1 MKLMVTGATGK
12 LGTKIVEHL
21 LTKIEAE
28 NVIISVR
35 DPKKAASFAARGIE
49 VRQGDFD
56 APETL
61 QQAFAGVD
69 RLLIISTDGEEATRI
84 RQHTAAV
91 EAAKAAG
98 VGLIAYTSIANAEAS
113 QNFLARTHQ
122 VTEQL
127 IRETGIP
134 FLFFR
139 NNWYLEN
146 EQSTIDAVRAGQNWL
161 TSAGNGKVGWVLQE
175 DYAEAIATV
184 LVDPKPEQSIY
195 ELSGPLHTQ
204 QDIAEALG
212 QVLGRPVQVKQVDSA
227 TYTAIMQKAGVPEF
241 LLPMLQS
248 IQEGIAAGTLAV
260 ESQDFERILGRS
272 PVSLKDGLRKL
283 VQE

>member
-1 MKLMVTGATGK
+1 MKLLVTGATGK
-12 LGTKIVEHL
+12 LGTKIVEYL

-146 EQSTIDAVRAGQNWL
+146 EQSTIDAVRAGQDWL
-161 TSAGNGKVGWVLQE
+161 TSAGNGKVGWALQE

-248 IQEGIAAGTLAV
+248 IQEGIVAGTLAV

>member
-1 MKLMVTGATGK
+1 MT
-12 LGTKIVEHL
+12 
-21 LTKIEAE
+21 
-28 NVIISVR
+28 R
-35 DPKKAASFAARGIE
+35 KKQHDLAARGIE

-56 APETL
+56 APDTL

-91 EAAKAAG
+91 RAAKAAG

-146 EQSTIDAVRAGQNWL
+146 EQSTIDAVRAGQDWL
-161 TSAGNGKVGWVLQE
+161 TSAGNGKVGWAFQE
-175 DYAEAIATV
+175 DYAKAIATV
-184 LVDPKPEQSIY
+184 LVDPKPTTIN
-195 ELSGPLHTQ
+195 L
-204 QDIAEALG
+204 
-212 QVLGRPVQVKQVDSA
+212 
-227 TYTAIMQKAGVPEF
+227 
-241 LLPMLQS
+241 
-248 IQEGIAAGTLAV
+248 
-260 ESQDFERILGRS
+260 
-272 PVSLKDGLRKL
+272 
-283 VQE
+283 

>member
-1 MKLMVTGATGK
+1 MKLLVTGATGK

-21 LTKIEAE
+21 LMKIAAE
-28 NVIISVR
+28 DLIVSVR
-35 DPKKAASFAARGIE
+35 DPKKASDLASRGVE
-49 VRQGDFD
+49 VRHGDFD
-56 APETL
+56 KPDTL
-61 QQAFAGVD
+61 QETFAGVD
-69 RLLIISTDGEEATRI
+69 RLLLISTDGEEATRI

-113 QNFLARTHQ
+113 RNFLARTHQ

-146 EQSTIDAVRAGQNWL
+146 EQSTIEAVQAGQDWL
-161 TSAGNGKVGWVLQE
+161 TSAGNGKVGWALQE

-184 LVDPKPEQSIY
+184 LVDPKPTKLIY

-204 QDIAEALG
+204 QEMAEALG

-227 TYTAIMQKAGVPEF
+227 TYTAIMEQAGVPEF
-241 LLPMLQS
+241 LLPMLQA

-260 ESQDFERILGRS
+260 ESQDFEQILGRT
-272 PVSLKDGLRKL
+272 PVSLEDGLRQL
-283 VQE
+283 VQR

>member
-1 MKLMVTGATGK
+1 MKLLVTGATGK
-12 LGTKIVEHL
+12 LGTKIVEYL
-21 LTKIEAE
+21 LTKIVAE
-28 NVIISVR
+28 DLIVSVR
-35 DPKKAASFAARGIE
+35 DPKKASDLASRGVE
-49 VRQGDFD
+49 VRHGDFD
-56 APETL
+56 KPDTL
-61 QQAFAGVD
+61 QETFAGVD
-69 RLLIISTDGEEATRI
+69 RLLLISTDGEEATRI

-146 EQSTIDAVRAGQNWL
+146 EQSTIDAVRAGQDWL
-161 TSAGNGKVGWVLQE
+161 TSAGNGKVGWALQE

-227 TYTAIMQKAGVPEF
+227 TYKAIMQKAGVPEF

>member
-1 MKLMVTGATGK
+1 MKLLVTGATGK

-35 DPKKAASFAARGIE
+35 DPKKAAPFAVRGIE

-61 QQAFAGVD
+61 QQTFAGVD

-91 EAAKAAG
+91 EAAQAAG

-146 EQSTIDAVRAGQNWL
+146 EQSTIDAVRAGQDWL
-161 TSAGNGKVGWVLQE
+161 TSAGNGKVGWALQE

-184 LVDPKPEQSIY
+184 LVNPKPEQSIY
-195 ELSGPLHTQ
+195 ELSGPLHKQ

-227 TYTAIMQKAGVPEF
+227 TYTAIMQQAGVPEF

-272 PVSLKDGLRKL
+272 PVSLKDGLRKI

>member
-1 MKLMVTGATGK
+1 MKLLVTGATGK

-21 LTKIEAE
+21 LTKIAAE
-28 NVIISVR
+28 DLIVSVR
-35 DPKKAASFAARGIE
+35 DPKKASDLASRGIE
-49 VRQGDFD
+49 VRHGDFD
-56 APETL
+56 APDTL
-61 QQAFAGVD
+61 QQTFEGVD

-127 IRETGIP
+127 IRDTRIP

-146 EQSTIDAVRAGQNWL
+146 EQSTIDAVQAGQDWL
-161 TSAGNGKVGWVLQE
+161 TSAGNGKVGWALQE

-184 LVDPKPEQSIY
+184 LVDPKPTKSIY

-204 QDIAEALG
+204 QEIAEALG
-212 QVLGRPVQVKQVDSA
+212 QVLGRPVHVNQVDA
-227 TYTAIMQKAGVPEF
+227 VTYTAIMEQAGVPEF
-241 LLPMLQS
+241 LLPMLQA
-248 IQEGIAAGTLAV
+248 IQEGIAAGTLAL
-260 ESQDFERILGRS
+260 ESQDFEQILGRS
-272 PVSLKDGLRKL
+272 PVSLEDGLRQL
-283 VQE
+283 VQR

>member
-1 MKLMVTGATGK
+1 MKLLVTGANGK

-91 EAAKAAG
+91 EAAKVAG

-146 EQSTIDAVRAGQNWL
+146 EQSTIDAVRAGQDWL
-161 TSAGNGKVGWVLQE
+161 TSAGNGKVGWALQE

>member
-1 MKLMVTGATGK
+1 MKLLVTGATGK

-21 LTKIEAE
+21 LTKIAAE
-28 NVIISVR
+28 DLIVSVR
-35 DPKKAASFAARGIE
+35 DPKKAADLAARGVE
-49 VRQGDFD
+49 VRHGDFD
-56 APETL
+56 KPDTL
-61 QQAFAGVD
+61 QEAFAGVD

-91 EAAKAAG
+91 RAAEAAG
-98 VGLIAYTSIANAEAS
+98 VDLIAYTSIANAEAS

-146 EQSTIDAVRAGQNWL
+146 EQSTIEAVQAGQDWL
-161 TSAGNGKVGWVLQE
+161 TSAGNGKVGWALQE

-204 QDIAEALG
+204 QEIAEALG
-212 QVLGRPVQVKQVDSA
+212 QVRGRPVQVKQVDSA
-227 TYTAIMQKAGVPEF
+227 TYTAIMQQAGVPEF
-241 LLPMLQS
+241 LLPMLQA

-260 ESQDFERILGRS
+260 ESQDFEQILGRP
-272 PVSLKDGLRKL
+272 PVSLEDGLRQL
-283 VQE
+283 VQR

>member
-1 MKLMVTGATGK
+1 MKLLVTGATGK

-21 LTKIEAE
+21 LTKIAADDLI
-28 NVIISVR
+28 VSVR
-35 DPKKAASFAARGIE
+35 DPKKASDLASRGVE
-49 VRQGDFD
+49 VRHGDFD
-56 APETL
+56 KPDTL
-61 QQAFAGVD
+61 QEAFAGVD
-69 RLLIISTDGEEATRI
+69 RLLLISTDGEEATRI

-91 EAAKAAG
+91 EAVKAAG

-146 EQSTIDAVRAGQNWL
+146 EQSTIDAVQAGQDWL
-161 TSAGNGKVGWVLQE
+161 TSAGNGKVGWALQE

-184 LVDPKPEQSIY
+184 LVDPKPTKSIY

-204 QDIAEALG
+204 QEIAEALG
-212 QVLGRPVQVKQVDSA
+212 QVLGRPVYVNQVDA
-227 TYTAIMQKAGVPEF
+227 VTYTAIMEQAGVPEF
-241 LLPMLQS
+241 LLPMLQA

-260 ESQDFERILGRS
+260 ESQDFEQILGRP
-272 PVSLKDGLRKL
+272 PVSLEDGLRQL
-283 VQE
+283 VQR

>member
-1 MKLMVTGATGK
+1 MKLLVTGATGK

-35 DPKKAASFAARGIE
+35 DPKKAAPFSARGIE

-61 QQAFAGVD
+61 QQTFAGVD

-122 VTEQL
+122 VTELL

-146 EQSTIDAVRAGQNWL
+146 EQSTIDAVRAGQDWL
-161 TSAGNGKVGWVLQE
+161 TSAGDGKVGWALQE

-184 LVDPKPEQSIY
+184 LVNPKPEQSIY

-204 QDIAEALG
+204 QDLAEALG
-212 QVLGRPVQVKQVDSA
+212 QVLGRPVQVKQVDST
-227 TYTAIMQKAGVPEF
+227 TYTAIMQQAGVPEF
-241 LLPMLQS
+241 LLPMLRS

-272 PVSLKDGLRKL
+272 PVSLKDGLRKI

>member
-1 MKLMVTGATGK
+1 MKLLVTGATGK

-21 LTKIEAE
+21 LTKIAAE
-28 NVIISVR
+28 DLIVSVR
-35 DPKKAASFAARGIE
+35 DPKKASDLASRGIE
-49 VRQGDFD
+49 VRHGDFD
-56 APETL
+56 APDTL
-61 QQAFAGVD
+61 QQTFEGVD
-69 RLLIISTDGEEATRI
+69 RLLLISTDGEEATRI

-146 EQSTIDAVRAGQNWL
+146 EQSTIDAVQAGQDWL
-161 TSAGNGKVGWVLQE
+161 MSAGNGKVGWALQE

-184 LVDPKPEQSIY
+184 LVDPKPTKSIY

-204 QDIAEALG
+204 EEIAGALG
-212 QVLGRPVQVKQVDSA
+212 QVLGRPVHVNQVDA
-227 TYTAIMQKAGVPEF
+227 VTYTAIMEQAGVPEF
-241 LLPMLQS
+241 LLPMLLA
-248 IQEGIAAGTLAV
+248 IQEGIATGTLAV
-260 ESQDFERILGRS
+260 ESQDFEQILGRP
-272 PVSLKDGLRKL
+272 PVSLEDGLRQL
-283 VQE
+283 VQR

>member
-1 MKLMVTGATGK
+1 MKLLVTGATGK

-21 LTKIEAE
+21 LTKIVAE
-28 NVIISVR
+28 DLIVSVR
-35 DPKKAASFAARGIE
+35 DPKKASDLASRGVE
-49 VRQGDFD
+49 VRHGDFD
-56 APETL
+56 KPDTL
-61 QQAFAGVD
+61 QETFAGVD
-69 RLLIISTDGEEATRI
+69 RLLLISTDGEEATRI

-146 EQSTIDAVRAGQNWL
+146 EQSTIEAVQAGQDWL
-161 TSAGNGKVGWVLQE
+161 TSAGNGTVGWALQE

-184 LVDPKPEQSIY
+184 LVDPKPTKSIY

-204 QDIAEALG
+204 QEIAEALG

-227 TYTAIMQKAGVPEF
+227 TYTAIMKQAGVPEF
-241 LLPMLQS
+241 LLPMLQA

-260 ESQDFERILGRS
+260 ESQDFEQILGRP
-272 PVSLKDGLRKL
+272 PVSLEDGLRQL
-283 VQE
+283 VQR

>member
-1 MKLMVTGATGK
+1 MKLLVTGATGK

-21 LTKIEAE
+21 LTKIAADDLI
-28 NVIISVR
+28 VSVR
-35 DPKKAASFAARGIE
+35 DPKKASDLASRGVE
-49 VRQGDFD
+49 VRHGDFD
-56 APETL
+56 KPDTL
-61 QQAFAGVD
+61 QEAFAGVD
-69 RLLIISTDGEEATRI
+69 RLLLISTDGEEATRI

-146 EQSTIDAVRAGQNWL
+146 EQSTIDAVQAGQDWL
-161 TSAGNGKVGWVLQE
+161 TSAGNGKVGWALQE

-184 LVDPKPEQSIY
+184 LVDPKPTKSIY

-204 QDIAEALG
+204 QEIAEALG
-212 QVLGRPVQVKQVDSA
+212 QVLGRPVHVNQVDA
-227 TYTAIMQKAGVPEF
+227 VTYTAIMEQAGVPEF
-241 LLPMLQS
+241 LLPMLQA

-260 ESQDFERILGRS
+260 ESQDFEQILGRP
-272 PVSLKDGLRKL
+272 PVSLEDGLRQL
-283 VQE
+283 VQR

>member
-1 MKLMVTGATGK
+1 MKLLVTGATGK

-21 LTKIEAE
+21 LTKIAAE
-28 NVIISVR
+28 DLIVSVR
-35 DPKKAASFAARGIE
+35 DPKKASDLASRGVE
-49 VRQGDFD
+49 VRHGDFD
-56 APETL
+56 APDTL
-61 QQAFAGVD
+61 QQTFDGVD

-146 EQSTIDAVRAGQNWL
+146 EQSTIDAVRAGQDWL
-161 TSAGNGKVGWVLQE
+161 TSAGNGKVGWALQE

>member
-1 MKLMVTGATGK
+1 MKLLVTGATGK
-12 LGTKIVEHL
+12 LGTKIVEYL
-21 LTKIEAE
+21 LTKIVAE
-28 NVIISVR
+28 DLIVSVR
-35 DPKKAASFAARGIE
+35 DPKKASDLASRGVE
-49 VRQGDFD
+49 VRHGDFD
-56 APETL
+56 KPDTL
-61 QQAFAGVD
+61 QETFAGVD
-69 RLLIISTDGEEATRI
+69 RLLLISTDGEEATRI

-146 EQSTIDAVRAGQNWL
+146 EQSTIDAVRAGQDWL
-161 TSAGNGKVGWVLQE
+161 TSAGNGKVGWALQE

>member
-1 MKLMVTGATGK
+1 MKLLVTGATGK

-21 LTKIEAE
+21 LTKIAAE
-28 NVIISVR
+28 DLIVSVR
-35 DPKKAASFAARGIE
+35 DPKKASDLASRGVE
-49 VRQGDFD
+49 VRHGDFD
-56 APETL
+56 KPGTL
-61 QQAFAGVD
+61 QETFAGVD
-69 RLLIISTDGEEATRI
+69 RLLLISTDGEEATRI

-127 IRETGIP
+127 IRDTRIP

-146 EQSTIDAVRAGQNWL
+146 EQSTIDAVQAGQDWL
-161 TSAGNGKVGWVLQE
+161 TSAGNGKVGWALQE

-184 LVDPKPEQSIY
+184 LVDPKPTKSIY

-204 QDIAEALG
+204 QEIAGALG
-212 QVLGRPVQVKQVDSA
+212 QVLGRPVHVNQVDA
-227 TYTAIMQKAGVPEF
+227 VTYTAILEQAGVPEF
-241 LLPMLQS
+241 LLPMLQA

-260 ESQDFERILGRS
+260 ESQDFEEILGRP
-272 PVSLKDGLRKL
+272 PVSLEDGLRQL
-283 VQE
+283 VQR